1 LEEPVAEEKLLR
13 RIRALLEKAND
24 ERNHEGEREA
34 AFAQAQKLMDEHRI
48 EMAMLDYGKGTPTQ
62 LPIEY
67 AIKLP
72 PSVFSDKK
80 YSMLYYIAEHFGVKC
95 VWDGRTAELIGMQSS
110 IEMMELVYT
119 LAIMEFE
126 TKIEPVWSKEKS
138 FDANVF
144 ALHGAGRKWVDIAH
158 TANRHGGNPRTGRPG
173 STTDGSWLKAAYRRE
188 CARLG
193 VEPRRQTQRHEAYQ
207 ESFASSFLSTI
218 IQRLHKMR
226 KDADE
231 ARGGSV
237 DHLPAIMGEKEK
249 VNQAFWKKYP
259 HMHPDAIK
267 KRAEEYNRA
276 REARLAA
283 MTDEERA
290 RAEKEA
296 NRPLKI
302 SRRTTYD
309 EHGWQAGNQAAKQVD
324 LLGGKNRVANQ
335 KELR

>member
-1 LEEPVAEEKLLR
+1 MAEDKLLR

-24 ERNHEGEREA
+24 ERNHEPEREA
-34 AFAQAQKLMDEHRI
+34 AFAQAQNLMDQHRI
-48 EMAMLDYGKGTPTQ
+48 DMAMLDYGKGAPTQ
-62 LPIEY
+62 YPIY
-67 AIKLP
+67 YTVRVPYSK
-72 PSVFSDKK
+72 FSDKK
-80 YSMLYYIAEHFGVKC
+80 YSMLYYISEHCGVRC
-95 VWDGRTAELIGMQSS
+95 VWDGSIATLTGMQSDIEMAELI
-110 IEMMELVYT
+110 YT
-119 LAIMEFE
+119 LTVMEFE

-144 ALHGAGRKWVDIAH
+144 ALHGAGRKWADIAH

-173 STTDGSWLKAAYRRE
+173 STTDGAWLKAAYRRE

-218 IQRLHKMR
+218 VQRLHKMK

-237 DHLPAIMGEKEK
+237 DNLPAIMSVQDR
-249 VNQAFWKKYP
+249 VNQAFWQKFP
-259 HMHPDAIK
+259 HLHPDVLE
-267 KRAEEYNRA
+267 KRHAELRERRKA
-276 REARLAA
+276 RWES

-290 RAEKEA
+290 REERELNKLAKA
-296 NRPLKI
+296 
-302 SRRTTYD
+302 SRTTPYD
-309 EHGWQAGNQAAKQVD
+309 EHGWQAGHSAAKRVD

-335 KELR
+335 KELG